1 MLQLKF
7 CYLSQNNRRLSS
19 KVSLVLPFKFTNL
32 GITLAALAEES
43 WTQAPV
49 EAPSQ
54 PFGGWMTKSEDLEY
68 LTSTYT
74 DCRHK

>member
-1 MLQLKF
+1 LLSITEQQTSVLKGF
-7 CYLSQNNRRLSS
+7 LSLALCLW
-19 KVSLVLPFKFTNL
+19 VITNL

-43 WTQAPV
+43 WTQASV

-54 PFGGWMTKSEDLEY
+54 PFVGWMTKSEDLEY

>member
-1 MLQLKF
+1 
-7 CYLSQNNRRLSS
+7 
-19 KVSLVLPFKFTNL
+19 LPFKFTNL

-54 PFGGWMTKSEDLEY
+54 LFGGWMTKSEDLEY
-68 LTSTYT
+68 
-74 DCRHK
+74 RIPN